1 MSTIHAKEQRAYEKK
16 KENTYININNGIKFQ
31 FFFSFIYYREMGMNE
46 MKNISSVGSHITIYK
61 Y

>member
-1 MSTIHAKEQRAYEKK
+1 MRKK